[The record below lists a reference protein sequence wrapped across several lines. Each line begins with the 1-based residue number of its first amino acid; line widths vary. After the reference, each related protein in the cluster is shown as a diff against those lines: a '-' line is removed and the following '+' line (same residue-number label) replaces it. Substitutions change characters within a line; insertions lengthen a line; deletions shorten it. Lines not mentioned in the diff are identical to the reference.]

1 VSLTNKQGNDIGSKQ
16 GELRI
21 QLESTKHKIDEIKEK
36 QSALLTEISEAPL
49 QQMDM
54 KSLEEEHKALQ
65 ADKAGE
71 IEYFQ
76 SLEERINEMKGV
88 SDAVKCRCGLEYKVE
103 LGGEAM
109 DLS

>member
-1 VSLTNKQGNDIGSKQ
+1 MQ
-16 GELRI
+16 
-21 QLESTKHKIDEIKEK
+21 
-36 QSALLTEISEAPL
+36 APL

-76 SLEERINEMKGV
+76 SLEERINEMKV
-88 SDAVKCRCGLEYKVE
+88 RWCYLVWLPYPYYAADREWWSYFEQWWLADHLLVL
-103 LGGEAM
+103 
-109 DLS
+109 